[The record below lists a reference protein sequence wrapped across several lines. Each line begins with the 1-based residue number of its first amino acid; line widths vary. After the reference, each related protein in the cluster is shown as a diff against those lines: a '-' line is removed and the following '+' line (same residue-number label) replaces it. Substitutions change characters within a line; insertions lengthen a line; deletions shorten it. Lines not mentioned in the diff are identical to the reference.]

1 MAPHTQEAQLASQL
15 IAGLVIFCLGRNS
28 NEADVLLELV
38 LIFGQFFQ
46 LIFNEGREVQIQSIC
61 TNRRPFD

>member
-38 LIFGQFFQ
+38 LIFGQFSQ
-46 LIFNEGREVQIQSIC
+46 SIFNEGREVQI
-61 TNRRPFD
+61 